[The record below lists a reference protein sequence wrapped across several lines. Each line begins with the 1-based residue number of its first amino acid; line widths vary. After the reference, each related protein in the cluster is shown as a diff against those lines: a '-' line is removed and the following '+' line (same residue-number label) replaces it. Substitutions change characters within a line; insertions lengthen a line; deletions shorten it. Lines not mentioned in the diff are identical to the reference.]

1 MQQFVFNLNVPSRW
15 GTQCV
20 DEATECLTENGWRRH
35 DFIEKGEKILVTSYG
50 SGAGADS
57 FLFECTSEL
66 EIRRKKWCGFLHE
79 QIEQCSAITYEE
91 YRKNTT

>member
-1 MQQFVFNLNVPSRW
+1 M
-15 GTQCV
+15 V
-20 DEATECLTENGWRRH
+20 DRNGNTYAVASLLALVSVLYH
-35 DFIEKGEKILVTSYG
+35 AKKVEKILVTSYR

-57 FLFECTSEL
+57 FLFECTPEL
-66 EIRRKKWCGFLHE
+66 EVRRKKWSGFLHE